1 MGNEIEAT
9 PIYPGKLY
17 PQQNKSSY
25 TAGKKAGMM
34 RLICK
39 IKENN
44 RRGIS
49 NHDST
54 PSLSTEVPMMQ
65 DGAGETKKTDKG
77 GPAQVILGA
86 QTQFGSVQAQFDP
99 IRRWPRWPRPP
110 GACTSS
116 QLAWWAVTARNGVG

>member
-25 TAGKKAGMM
+25 TAGKKARMM

-39 IKENN
+39 IKEND

-49 NHDST
+49 NHDTISMSGPIVDCLPLLTMAPTLAPSVVT
-54 PSLSTEVPMMQ
+54 PVTAPQCTPV
-65 DGAGETKKTDKG
+65 TDL
-77 GPAQVILGA
+77 AQVLYIH
-86 QTQFGSVQAQFDP
+86 
-99 IRRWPRWPRPP
+99 
-110 GACTSS
+110 
-116 QLAWWAVTARNGVG
+116 

>member
-25 TAGKKAGMM
+25 TAGKKARMM

-39 IKENN
+39 TKEND

-49 NHDST
+49 NHDI
-54 PSLSTEVPMMQ
+54 PKEE
-65 DGAGETKKTDKG
+65 GKKWQKMRVKI
-77 GPAQVILGA
+77 VISEYHPL
-86 QTQFGSVQAQFDP
+86 QFTHGTCFGNTVGIPIPILNPNWDCVAVQCWC
-99 IRRWPRWPRPP
+99 R
-110 GACTSS
+110 
-116 QLAWWAVTARNGVG
+116 AWKAPQSGL

>member
-25 TAGKKAGMM
+25 TAGKKARMM

-49 NHDST
+49 NHDKGPNPLSFQSISILFLLSANA
-54 PSLSTEVPMMQ
+54 SLIALQWSYVYLFSFLTWR
-65 DGAGETKKTDKG
+65 
-77 GPAQVILGA
+77 
-86 QTQFGSVQAQFDP
+86 P
-99 IRRWPRWPRPP
+99 IVCAPVGCSHHGLFHPHVDSCHSYRYP
-110 GACTSS
+110 
-116 QLAWWAVTARNGVG
+116 LASIPI

>member
-25 TAGKKAGMM
+25 TAGKKARMM

-39 IKENN
+39 IKEND

-49 NHDST
+49 NHDT
-54 PSLSTEVPMMQ
+54 WKENHL
-65 DGAGETKKTDKG
+65 KKTH
-77 GPAQVILGA
+77 
-86 QTQFGSVQAQFDP
+86 GSH
-99 IRRWPRWPRPP
+99 I
-110 GACTSS
+110 CHHYN
-116 QLAWWAVTARNGVG
+116 ARNSCSMQPLALTAPIHAPFAVSCAMGATG